1 MKVVGQQIEFGQIQ
15 LIVLVMGNILLYQY
29 TGELW
34 YCLFFSVALLVL
46 LNLVPYTRG
55 AYLPGIP
62 VLWRERLIME
72 TIDEENEPTDVE
84 LQDLQIV
91 PNFIS
96 YINKVFKNDPVA
108 IDLSDRIKEGKI
120 ELTTPFVEKV
130 KAIAAEKG
138 IQLDENGEV
147 DLIVARRLDSPTPWR
162 AALVAIVKS
171 NRERK
176 IDDYLTS
183 YEGLIFKTR
192 RMRGPRAYQAQ
203 FGSQE
208 SVASADLEFQTP
220 SGTLKCA
227 EAMIV
232 VPPEPKPVPDEMVS
246 GLKVNAFSISLIKSV
261 IFELIKDRWADQHKL
276 AQADAAL
283 QQNNALYDALT
294 FVTGEKYQLGQAV
307 ATSRSETVEEIMGG
321 KELPMPRRG
330 FLSVPPSTLV
340 MILFALGG
348 ALLGSLE
355 LVYRALG
362 YTQLETV
369 LIGGVIGL
377 AVGFV
382 ATKVTG
388 LAKG

>member
-1 MKVVGQQIEFGQIQ
+1 LKVVGQQIEFGQIQ

-183 YEGLIFKTR
+183 YEGLIFRTR

>member
-1 MKVVGQQIEFGQIQ
+1 MKVVGKQIEFGQIQ
-15 LIVLVMGNILLYQY
+15 LVVLVIGNIVLWQY

-34 YCLFFSVALLVL
+34 YCVAFSLALIAL
-46 LNLVPYTRG
+46 LNLMPYTRG

-62 VLWRERLIME
+62 VHWWERLILE

-130 KAIAAEKG
+130 KAVAAEKG